1 LKKTSNRSGRRM
13 GAARTSPAPRLL
25 PLGALAAGFGLLG
38 TSALAQTAPAAPAT
52 AASAPAARSEATM
65 APVPVR
71 TRADNNKES
80 VRATTTT
87 IGKGNQELRDI
98 PQSITVIT
106 EKLLDDRNLDTM
118 KEALRTTAGITFQA
132 AEGQE
137 EDIRL
142 RGFALQS
149 TGDIFLDGMR
159 DPGFY
164 DRDSFNWDRLEVIR
178 GSASLLFGRG
188 STGGAVN
195 QVNKQPRLLD
205 QNELTMTVGNAGYV
219 RGVGDFNI
227 KTGENAALRVNAL
240 LNVADG
246 EGNFIDKQGIAP
258 TFRWGIGTA
267 DEFSVGLYHLQYKN
281 GINYGFPWLNN
292 QLNDAFKP
300 DAYYGAAS
308 DYMAGGTTYGTLSH
322 IRRFSSD
329 SELKTVLR
337 IGKYERDQRASAIRF
352 CGPQVNNQT
361 GVITPNAACP
371 TQLTPVA
378 QLTSIGP
385 GTILTRGSQN
395 KIQDMEGVYL
405 QSDYSGK
412 FEGFGLKHAVL
423 AGGDLAL
430 DDFTRYA
437 TVTPVGVTIPNKPT
451 TTIGT
456 PDSGG
461 SVNEALRDVRR
472 SQNFDAKAI
481 GLYLQ
486 DMIQV
491 APAWKVLAG
500 LRWDQ
505 FDGTYRTY
513 ETRNPNPA
521 ANPPIPPVG
530 TETIVPRV
538 RKDSLWSK
546 RFAVLYQPTDG
557 VSYHASYATS
567 FNTSGDTYS
576 FDALGSNTPPESSRN
591 IEIGGSVDWFQG
603 RFTTRFAL
611 FHATKYNERNRDEES
626 VTPTNYVLS
635 GQRHA
640 AGIELDFAGRI
651 TPEWELFAAYGY
663 IPDAEVDKG
672 ASNGTTL
679 IAGETVG
686 ERPAMTPVHSGSLW
700 TTYKLT
706 PKWRV
711 GAGLTARGGVKPLL
725 VNFHAPKFVT
735 ADLMAEYI
743 TGNLAFKLNVT
754 NVTNKFYA
762 DQLYRGHYI
771 PGKPR
776 TIQLATTVT
785 F

>member
-1 LKKTSNRSGRRM
+1 MKKTSNRQRRRM
-13 GAARTSPAPRLL
+13 SANATAPRLL
-25 PLGALAAGFGLLG
+25 PLGALAAGFGLLSA
-38 TSALAQTAPAAPAT
+38 SALAQTAPAAPAT
-52 AASAPAARSEATM
+52 AASAPTARPEATM

-71 TRADNNKES
+71 ARAETDKDS

-98 PQSITVIT
+98 PQSITVVT
-106 EKLLDDRNLDTM
+106 EKLIDDRNLDTM
-118 KEALRTTAGITFQA
+118 KDALRNTAGITFQA

-178 GSASLLFGRG
+178 GSASMLFGRG

-195 QVNKQPRLLD
+195 QVNKQPMLLD
-205 QNELTMTVGNAGYV
+205 QNELSLTLGNGRYV
-219 RGVGDFNI
+219 RGTGDFNI
-227 KTGENAALRVNAL
+227 KTGDNAAFRLNAL
-240 LNVADG
+240 VNLADNG
-246 EGNFIDKQGIAP
+246 GNKIDKQGIAP

-292 QLNDAFKP
+292 AINDAFKP

-308 DYMAGGTTYGTLSH
+308 DYMAGGTTYGTFSH
-322 IRRFSSD
+322 VRRFSSD

-337 IGKYERDQRASAIRF
+337 VGRYERDQRASAIRF
-352 CGPQVNNQT
+352 ADTDPATPGNQL
-361 GVITPNAACP
+361 P
-371 TQLTPVA
+371 TTLSGSTV
-378 QLTSIGP
+378 
-385 GTILTRGSQN
+385 LTRGSQN
-395 KIQDMEGVYL
+395 KIQDMDSVML
-405 QSDYSGK
+405 QTDYSGK
-412 FEGFGLKHAVL
+412 FAWFGLKHAVL
-423 AGGDLAL
+423 AGADLAV
-430 DDFTRYA
+430 DDFTRYG

-456 PDSGG
+456 PGAIG
-461 SVNEALRDVRR
+461 SVDEGARDVRR
-472 SQNFDAKAI
+472 SQEFDAKAI
-481 GLYLQ
+481 GLYAQ
-486 DMIQV
+486 DLIQI

-505 FDGTYRTY
+505 FQGDYRTFA
-513 ETRNPNPA
+513 T
-521 ANPPIPPVG
+521 ANLGGANNNTIPPG
-530 TETIVPRV
+530 TETAQRG

-546 RFAVLYQPTDG
+546 RFGLLYQPADD
-557 VSYHASYATS
+557 VSYHLSYGTS
-567 FNTSGDTYS
+567 FNTFGDAYS
-576 FDALGSNTPPESSRN
+576 FDPKGTNTPPESSRN
-591 IEIGGSVDWFQG
+591 IELGGSIDWMQG
-603 RFTTRFAL
+603 RFTTRFAV
-611 FHATKYNERNRDEES
+611 FHAPKYNERNTDEDS
-626 VTPTNYVLS
+626 VSPDNYILS

-640 AGIELDFAGRI
+640 AGIDLDFSGRI
-651 TPEWELFAAYGY
+651 TPQWELFAAYEF

-672 ASNGTTL
+672 TL
-679 IAGETVG
+679 AGGETVG
-686 ERPAMTPVHSGSLW
+686 SRPAMTPKHSGTVW

-706 PKWRV
+706 PKWRI
-711 GAGLTARGGVKPLL
+711 GGGLTARSGTRPLL
-725 VNFHAPKFVT
+725 ANFYAPKFIS
-735 ADLMAEYI
+735 ADLMAEYVS
-743 TGNLAFKLNVT
+743 GNIAFKLNLT
-754 NVTNKFYA
+754 NVADKLYA

-776 TIQLATTVT
+776 TLQLTTTVT